1 MIPANYP
8 LARNMARKVL
18 KQYKIVDVPTDLR
31 KICEGEG
38 LEYME
43 LDDPEAVDGMLME
56 LEDGTRV
63 AMVNRAK
70 AYVRGRFTLAHEL
83 GHIFLRH
90 DKRDFYDAE
99 TVRELGEDMPE
110 SAKPPWEQE
119 ADAFAAELLI
129 PQELLKK
136 YQAELKNPEKLA
148 GIFQVSRPA
157 MVIAIANF
165 FGSAKN
171 FR

>member
-1 MIPANYP
+1 MIPANYS

-90 DKRDFYDAE
+90 DKRDLYDAE
-99 TVRELGEDMPE
+99 AVRELGEDMPE

-129 PQELLKK
+129 PQEQLKK
-136 YQAELKNPEKLA
+136 YQTELKNPEKLA

-157 MVIAIANF
+157 MAIAIANF
-165 FGSAKN
+165 FGSARN
-171 FR
+171 FK

>member
-1 MIPANYP
+1 MIPANYS

-99 TVRELGEDMPE
+99 AVRELGEDMPE

-129 PQELLKK
+129 PQEQLKK
-136 YQAELKNPEKLA
+136 YQTELKSPEKLA

-165 FGSAKN
+165 FGSARN
-171 FR
+171 FK

>member
-1 MIPANYP
+1 MIPANYS

-18 KQYKIVDVPTDLR
+18 KQYKIADVPTDLR

-99 TVRELGEDMPE
+99 VAREYGEDMPE

-129 PQELLKK
+129 PQEQLKK

-157 MVIAIANF
+157 MTIAVAIF
-165 FGSAKN
+165 FGSARN

>member
-1 MIPANYP
+1 MIAANYTF
-8 LARNMARKVL
+8 AREMARKVL
-18 KQYKIVDVPTDLR
+18 KQYKIVDVPTDL
-31 KICEGEG
+31 KSICEGEG

-43 LDDPEAVDGMLME
+43 LDDPEAVDGMMME

-99 TVRELGEDMPE
+99 AVREIGEDLPE

-119 ADAFAAELLI
+119 ADAFAAELLM
-129 PQELLKK
+129 PLEQLRK

-148 GIFQVSRPA
+148 DIFQVSRPA
-157 MVIAIANF
+157 MVIAVANF
-165 FGSAKN
+165 FGSMKN

>member
-1 MIPANYP
+1 MTTANFTF
-8 LARNMARKVL
+8 AREMARKVL
-18 KQYKIVDVPTDLR
+18 KQYKIVDVPTDLKR
-31 KICEGEG
+31 ICEGEG
-38 LEYME
+38 LEFVE

-99 TVRELGEDMPE
+99 AVRELGEDMPE

-129 PQELLKK
+129 PLEQLKK
-136 YQAELKNPEKLA
+136 FQSELKNPEKLA

-157 MVIAIANF
+157 MAIAVTIF
-165 FGSAKN
+165 FGSARN
-171 FR
+171 LR

>member
-1 MIPANYP
+1 MIPANYS
-8 LARNMARKVL
+8 LARNMARKIL
-18 KQYKIVDVPTDLR
+18 KQYKILDVPTDLQR
-31 KICEGEG
+31 ICEGEG

-43 LDDPEAVDGMLME
+43 LDDLEAVDGMLMV

-83 GHIFLRH
+83 GHIFLSH

-99 TVRELGEDMPE
+99 AVREYGEDMPE
-110 SAKPPWEQE
+110 NAKPPWEQE

-129 PQELLKK
+129 PMEQLKK
-136 YQAELKNPEKLA
+136 YQAELKNPDKLA
-148 GIFQVSRPA
+148 GIFQVSKPA
-157 MVIAIANF
+157 MSIAIMNF
-165 FGSAKN
+165 FSSARN
-171 FR
+171 FK

>member
-1 MIPANYP
+1 MTTANFTF
-8 LARNMARKVL
+8 AREMARKVL

-38 LEYME
+38 LEFIE
-43 LDDPEAVDGMLME
+43 LDDLEAVDGMLME

-83 GHIFLRH
+83 GHVFLRH

-99 TVRELGEDMPE
+99 AVREYGEDTPE

-129 PQELLKK
+129 PLEQLKK
-136 YQAELKNPEKLA
+136 YQAELRNPEKLA

-157 MVIAIANF
+157 MGIAIANF
-165 FGSAKN
+165 FGSARN

>member
-1 MIPANYP
+1 MIAANYTF
-8 LARNMARKVL
+8 AREMARKVL
-18 KQYKIVDVPTDLR
+18 RQFKIVDVPTDLQ

-99 TVRELGEDMPE
+99 AVREYGEDMPE

-129 PQELLKK
+129 PLEQLKK

-148 GIFQVSRPA
+148 VLFQVSRPA
-157 MVIAIANF
+157 MVIAISNF
-165 FGSAKN
+165 FGPARNSS
-171 FR
+171 